1 MVKIIHYEV
10 YADRGEGWKLV
21 EQFSSDQ
28 RQEAV
33 NLAKELERDDRVAV
47 KIIREIFDVQENSYQ
62 ESVEYV
68 SGLSRKK
75 KSKLPLSQNFSKN
88 YDGEYNVEFE
98 QTESPKNATN
108 SVAFALLKLF
118 GIIFV
123 SLAFANLLVSLLEPM
138 IETFIPE
145 DQRKKV
151 LFIAFFSI
159 FILITIPLLL
169 KKVPWSAFYGKNK
182 RKKVISETKFFNKAD
197 AILRR
202 YNMNDSF
209 DDAITPVFP
218 EAPLEHKRYIVDFLT
233 EIIANIDKDI
243 SLRDSYTKLG
253 IKLVVYGG
261 CMELSRYCGLIIS
274 EANSLLYEAYKIL
287 DGDTPDL
294 ASFYEAKRSYKDNRV
309 AVFLTGVGAYLM
321 SQLIKGEEIDS
332 SVLKITIKKWI
343 KQNTQ
348 PETEDSEDNVV
359 PEKITLEEILSEQ
372 APKKTTEIK
381 EKNILFKSVVC
392 IKTGINFYDD
402 EKEVSSENEAV
413 IKEDV
418 RNIISNLINKLQ
430 GGEVIEEDSI
440 TMINFNKLNN
450 AVKFTID
457 FLADIDEYK
466 ENSETNG
473 LLLDNKCCIL
483 EMQSTDAVNLS
494 PYLADIFEQ
503 TYNNEII
510 VNDIIKDELT
520 ESKYEFEFLGDK
532 KLSRSNKTVAL
543 YKLRY

>member
-68 SGLSRKK
+68 SGLNRKNK
-75 KSKLPLSQNFSKN
+75 TKTSLIQTINKS
-88 YDGEYNVEFE
+88 YDGEYNVEYE
-98 QTESPKNATN
+98 KTENTKNTSN

-118 GIIFV
+118 GIIFI
-123 SLAFANLLVSLLEPM
+123 SLALANLLVSLLEPM
-138 IETFIPE
+138 IEVLIPE

-151 LFIAFFSI
+151 LFIAFFTI
-159 FILITIPLLL
+159 FILITVPLLL
-169 KKVPWSAFYGKNK
+169 KKVPWSAFYGRNK
-182 RKKVISETKFFNKAD
+182 RKKVISENKFFNKAE
-197 AILRR
+197 AIIRR
-202 YNMNDSF
+202 YNMNDNYE
-209 DDAITPVFP
+209 DTIAPVFP

-233 EIIANIDKDI
+233 EIIANIDTDI

-253 IKLVVYGG
+253 VKLVVYGG

-287 DGDTPDL
+287 DGDNPDL
-294 ASFYEAKRSYKDNRV
+294 SAFYEAKRSYKDNKV

-348 PETEDSEDNVV
+348 PETEEVV
-359 PEKITLEEILSEQ
+359 NPDKITIEDILSEQ
-372 APKKTTEIK
+372 AQEQAVTTK
-381 EKNILFKSVVC
+381 EKSILFKSVAC

-402 EKEVSSENEAV
+402 EKEVSSENETL

-418 RNIISNLINKLQ
+418 RNIISNLVAKLN

-457 FLADIDEYK
+457 FLSDIDTYK
-466 ENSETNG
+466 ESSDSRG

-483 EMQSTDAVNLS
+483 EMQSTDSVNLS

-510 VNDIIKDELT
+510 VNDVIKDELT

-532 KLSRSNKTVAL
+532 KLSRSNKIVAL

>member
-202 YNMNDSF
+202 YNMNDNF

>member
-1 MVKIIHYEV
+1 
-10 YADRGEGWKLV
+10 
-21 EQFSSDQ
+21 
-28 RQEAV
+28 
-33 NLAKELERDDRVAV
+33 
-47 KIIREIFDVQENSYQ
+47 
-62 ESVEYV
+62 
-68 SGLSRKK
+68 
-75 KSKLPLSQNFSKN
+75 
-88 YDGEYNVEFE
+88 
-98 QTESPKNATN
+98 
-108 SVAFALLKLF
+108 
-118 GIIFV
+118 
-123 SLAFANLLVSLLEPM
+123 
-138 IETFIPE
+138 
-145 DQRKKV
+145 
-151 LFIAFFSI
+151 
-159 FILITIPLLL
+159 
-169 KKVPWSAFYGKNK
+169 
-182 RKKVISETKFFNKAD
+182 
-197 AILRR
+197 
-202 YNMNDSF
+202 
-209 DDAITPVFP
+209 
-218 EAPLEHKRYIVDFLT
+218 
-233 EIIANIDKDI
+233 
-243 SLRDSYTKLG
+243 
-253 IKLVVYGG
+253 
-261 CMELSRYCGLIIS
+261 MELSRYCGLIIS

-543 YKLRY
+543 YKLHY